1 MSIPPAQ
8 RPFEEEVIDR
18 LARLEVT
25 LESAVAS
32 RGDHEGRIRK
42 IEKSQWLLFGGAAC
56 IAPLL
61 QHIGGF
67 IWK

>member
-1 MSIPPAQ
+1 MIPPAQ

-18 LARLEVT
+18 LARIETT
-25 LESAVAS
+25 LESAAGS
-32 RGDHEGRIRK
+32 RQDHETRLRK
-42 IEKSQWLLFGGAAC
+42 VEKSQWLLFGGAAC